1 MHHTVAHDINRTV
14 VNERLSCV
22 FSQNE
27 FVNNPVYYRHVI
39 NLHVS
44 VKVYSCVILEA
55 LN

>member
-14 VNERLSCV
+14 LNERLSCV

-27 FVNNPVYYRHVI
+27 FVNNPVYHD
-39 NLHVS
+39 S